1 MGNFKAACNRH
12 CCGVRRRGDPG
23 PPPNLFTHSSSQV
36 DVREMLAQTRFS
48 LMEKQMVLQAPQDP
62 PRVHTGGTL
71 GGGCVPER
79 WGCEQGGEEQGA
91 LGPLQPG
98 EWPLTE

>member
-1 MGNFKAACNRH
+1 MTPR
-12 CCGVRRRGDPG
+12 PSL
-23 PPPNLFTHSSSQV
+23 NLFTHSSSQV
-36 DVREMLAQTRFS
+36 DVGEMLAHTRFS
-48 LMEKQMVLQAPQDP
+48 FMEKQMVPQAPQDP

-79 WGCEQGGEEQGA
+79 WGCEQGGEEQDA

-98 EWPLTE
+98 ERPLTE